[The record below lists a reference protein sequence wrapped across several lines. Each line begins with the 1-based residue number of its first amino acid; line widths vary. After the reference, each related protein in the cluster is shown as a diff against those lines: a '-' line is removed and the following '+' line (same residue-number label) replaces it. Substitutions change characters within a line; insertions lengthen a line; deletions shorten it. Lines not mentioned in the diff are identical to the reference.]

1 MELLDVL
8 DDNGLK
14 TGITKDKDEIY
25 KTGEWFRSV
34 HIWIVNDNN
43 ELLLQKRSLYKTTF
57 PNLWAVSVSGHVM
70 AGETSI
76 QAVIREVKEE
86 LDIDINSNQCKYLFT
101 IRRQNIFN
109 NCINRVYDD
118 VYIVKL
124 NIDVANANIQRTEL
138 NEIKYFN
145 LYNLKDMLENYDPRF
160 VPLDLEKEE
169 LFKYLESNIL

>member
-43 ELLLQKRSLYKTTF
+43 ELLLQKRSPYKTTF

-76 QAVIREVKEE
+76 QAVIREIKEE

-101 IRRQNIFN
+101 IRRQNIFK

-124 NIDVANANIQRTEL
+124 NIDVANTNIQRTEL

-145 LYNLKDMLENYDPRF
+145 LYNLKEMLENYDPRF

>member
-43 ELLLQKRSLYKTTF
+43 ELLLQKRSPYKTTF

-124 NIDVANANIQRTEL
+124 NIDVVNANIQRTEL

-169 LFKYLESNIL
+169 IFKYLESNIL

>member
-1 MELLDVL
+1 MELLVVL

-14 TGITKDKDEIY
+14 TGITIDKDEIY

-43 ELLLQKRSLYKTTF
+43 ELLLQKRSPYKTTF

-124 NIDVANANIQRTEL
+124 NIDVVNANIQRTEL

-169 LFKYLESNIL
+169 IFKYLESNIL

>member
-43 ELLLQKRSLYKTTF
+43 ELLLQKRSPYKTTF

-76 QAVIREVKEE
+76 QAVIREIKEE

-124 NIDVANANIQRTEL
+124 NIDVANTNIQRTEL

>member
-1 MELLDVL
+1 MQKVSREL
-8 DDNGLK
+8 
-14 TGITKDKDEIY
+14 
-25 KTGEWFRSV
+25 
-34 HIWIVNDNN
+34 WIG
-43 ELLLQKRSLYKTTF
+43 YT
-57 PNLWAVSVSGHVM
+57 
-70 AGETSI
+70 
-76 QAVIREVKEE
+76 
-86 LDIDINSNQCKYLFT
+86 
-101 IRRQNIFN
+101 RQNIFK

-124 NIDVANANIQRTEL
+124 NIDVVNANIQRTEL

>member
-124 NIDVANANIQRTEL
+124 NIDVVNANIQRTEL